1 LKVMVIEDNP
11 VDLRLVEAILHAN
24 GDEFGGYSNANDAV
38 QLVREQRPDVLLLDL
53 NLPGTDGIALIHEL
67 RSHAD
72 LSLIP
77 ILAMTAYPHRYRS
90 AALAMGIAGCLSKP
104 IDTRQ
109 LVDRLQEAAARGRA
123 ESS

>member
-38 QLVREQRPDVLLLDL
+38 QLIREQRPDVLLLDL